1 MGKKTITGENTLS
14 GEKTLQNVL
23 AAIDASA
30 YAASVC
36 RYAAWAANRLE
47 LPVELLHVVQ
57 RQDPVTARHD
67 LSGAIG
73 LGVKS
78 SLMEELVRLSQ
89 ESSRAEIERG
99 RVLLAAGEQ
108 ILHEAGIANLSTLH
122 RHGGIV
128 ETILE
133 REAFARVVVI
143 GKRGV
148 GHEYGTDHIGSKIE
162 RVVRA
167 SAKPV
172 LVASREF
179 VEPEH
184 VVFAYD
190 ASPAADRALERLS
203 NSTLFEGLAV
213 TIVMAE
219 SDGEAKRA
227 QLARAEAAFG
237 PDHAVTAIMERGKPE
252 VVIPG
257 VVAANPGALLLMGAY
272 GHSPIRRLI
281 VGSTTTE
288 MVRTVKAPV
297 LLVR

>member
-1 MGKKTITGENTLS
+1 ME
-14 GEKTLQNVL
+14 NVL

-36 RYAAWAANRLE
+36 SYAGWAAKRLS

-57 RQDPVTARHD
+57 RQDAVTARRD

-78 SLMEELVRLSQ
+78 DLMEELVRLSE
-89 ESSRAEIERG
+89 ESSRTEIDKG
-99 RVLLAAGEQ
+99 RVLLEAGEQ
-108 ILHEAGIANLSTLH
+108 MLRKAGVTEVSTLH
-122 RHGGIV
+122 RHGGVV

-133 REAFARVVVI
+133 REDHARVVVI

-148 GHEYGTDHIGSKIE
+148 GHEYASDAIGSMIE

-167 SAKPV
+167 SEKPV
-172 LVASREF
+172 LVASREYD
-179 VEPEH
+179 EPRH

-190 ASPAADRALERLS
+190 ASPAADRALERLV
-203 NSTLFEGLAV
+203 NSPLFDGLPI

-219 SDGEAKRA
+219 GEGDAKRD
-227 QLARAEAAFG
+227 QLAKAEAAFSSG
-237 PDHAVTAIMERGKPE
+237 HQVVTVLDRGKAE
-252 VVIPG
+252 QVIPQ
-257 VVAANPGALLLMGAY
+257 VVAATDHALLLMGAY
-272 GHSPIRRLI
+272 GHSPIRRMI

-297 LLVR
+297 LMVR

>member
-1 MGKKTITGENTLS
+1 MKEHTMEH
-14 GEKTLQNVL
+14 VL

-36 RYAAWAANRLE
+36 GYAGWAAQRLG

-57 RQDPVTARHD
+57 RQDPVTARRD

-78 SLMEELVRLSQ
+78 ELMEELVRLS
-89 ESSRAEIERG
+89 EASSRAEIEKG
-99 RVLLAAGEQ
+99 RVILEAGEQ
-108 ILHEAGIANLSTLH
+108 WLREAGVVDITTLH
-122 RHGGIV
+122 RHGGVV
-128 ETILE
+128 ETIVE
-133 REAFARVVVI
+133 REEAARLVVI
-143 GKRGV
+143 GKRG
-148 GHEYGTDHIGSKIE
+148 TDHEFSPDQIGSIIE

-172 LVASREF
+172 LIAAREF
-179 VEPEH
+179 ATPAH

-190 ASPAADRALERLS
+190 ASPAARRALERLA
-203 NSTLFEGLAV
+203 NSPLFEGLAV

-219 SDGEAKRA
+219 ADGEAKRA
-227 QLARAEAAFG
+227 QLEAAKGSFAASHTVETVL
-237 PDHAVTAIMERGKPE
+237 DRGKAE
-252 VVIPG
+252 QVIPQ
-257 VVAANPGALLLMGAY
+257 VVGATSDALLLMGAY
-272 GHSPIRRLI
+272 GHSPIRRMI

-288 MVRTVKAPV
+288 MIRKVKVPV

>member
-1 MGKKTITGENTLS
+1 M
-14 GEKTLQNVL
+14 GEKAMENVL

-30 YAASVC
+30 YATSVC
-36 RYAAWAANRLE
+36 GYAGWAAKRLS

-57 RQDPVTARHD
+57 KQDPITARKD

-78 SLMEELVRLSQ
+78 DLMEELVRLSEQ
-89 ESSRAEIERG
+89 GTRTEIEKG
-99 RVLLAAGEQ
+99 RVLLQAGEQ
-108 ILHEAGIANLSTLH
+108 LLRGAGVTEVSALH
-122 RHGGIV
+122 RHGGVV

-133 REAFARVVVI
+133 REDHARIVVI

-148 GHEYGTDHIGSKIE
+148 GHEYASDHVGSMIE

-167 SAKPV
+167 SEKPV
-172 LVASREF
+172 LVASREYA
-179 VEPEH
+179 EPKH

-190 ASPAADRALERLS
+190 ASPAAERALERLA
-203 NSTLFEGLAV
+203 NSPLFDGLPV

-219 SDGEAKRA
+219 ADSEAQREK
-227 QLARAEAAFG
+227 LARAEAAFAS
-237 PDHAVTAIMERGKPE
+237 DHPVRVVIERGRAEK
-252 VVIPG
+252 VIPG
-257 VVAANPGALLLMGAY
+257 VVAAIEQSLLLMGAY
-272 GHSPIRRLI
+272 GHSPIRRMI

-297 LLVR
+297 LMVR

>member
-1 MGKKTITGENTLS
+1 MGATAME
-14 GEKTLQNVL
+14 NVL

-30 YAASVC
+30 YATSVC
-36 RYAAWAANRLE
+36 GYAGWAARRLS

-57 RQDPVTARHD
+57 RQDPITARRD

-78 SLMEELVRLSQ
+78 DLMEELVRLS
-89 ESSRAEIERG
+89 EEGSRTEIEKG
-99 RVLLAAGEQ
+99 RILLAAEEQ
-108 ILHEAGIANLSTLH
+108 LLREAGMTDISTLH
-122 RHGGIV
+122 RHGGVI

-133 REAFARVVVI
+133 REDHARVVVM

-148 GHEYGTDHIGSKIE
+148 GHEYASDHIGSTIE

-172 LVASREF
+172 LVASREYS
-179 VEPEH
+179 EPKH
-184 VVFAYD
+184 IVFAYD
-190 ASPAADRALERLS
+190 ASPAAERALERLA
-203 NSTLFEGLAV
+203 NSPLFDGLPV

-219 SDGEAKRA
+219 AEGETKRG
-227 QLARAEAAFG
+227 QLEKAEAAFAS
-237 PDHAVTAIMERGKPE
+237 DHPVTSVVERGKAE
-252 VVIPG
+252 KVIPG
-257 VVAANPGALLLMGAY
+257 VVASTDNPLLLMGAY
-272 GHSPIRRLI
+272 GHSPIRRMI

-297 LLVR
+297 LMVR

>member
-1 MGKKTITGENTLS
+1 MEH
-14 GEKTLQNVL
+14 VL
-23 AAIDASA
+23 AAIDAST
-30 YAASVC
+30 YATSVC
-36 RYAAWAANRLE
+36 RYAAWAATRLS

-57 RQDPVTARHD
+57 HQDPVTARRD

-78 SLMEELVRLSQ
+78 DLMEELVRLSQ
-89 ESSRAEIERG
+89 DSSRIEIEKG

-108 ILHEAGIANLSTLH
+108 MLREAGVAQVTALH
-122 RHGGIV
+122 RHGGVV

-133 REAFARVVVI
+133 REETARVLVL

-148 GHEYGTDHIGSKIE
+148 AHEAGGEHLGSMIE

-172 LVASREF
+172 LVASREYS
-179 VEPEH
+179 EPRH

-190 ASPAADRALERLS
+190 ASPAADRALERLA
-203 NSTLFEGLAV
+203 NSPLFAGLPV

-219 SDGEAKRA
+219 ASGDAERAK
-227 QLARAEAAFG
+227 LARAETAFA
-237 PDHAVTAIMERGKPE
+237 PEHSVTAILERGKAE
-252 VVIPG
+252 QVIPG
-257 VVAANPGALLLMGAY
+257 VVAATEGALLLMGAY
-272 GHSPIRRLI
+272 GHSPIRRMIL
-281 VGSTTTE
+281 GSTTTE

-297 LLVR
+297 LMVR

>member
-1 MGKKTITGENTLS
+1 M
-14 GEKTLQNVL
+14 GEKTMENVL

-30 YAASVC
+30 YATSVC
-36 RYAAWAANRLE
+36 GYAGWAAKRLS

-57 RQDPVTARHD
+57 RQDAITARKD

-78 SLMEELVRLSQ
+78 DLMEELVRLS
-89 ESSRAEIERG
+89 EEGSRTEIEKG
-99 RVLLAAGEQ
+99 RVLLQAGEQ
-108 ILHEAGIANLSTLH
+108 LLRGAGVEQVSTLH
-122 RHGGIV
+122 RHGGVV

-133 REAFARVVVI
+133 REDHARVVVI

-148 GHEYGTDHIGSKIE
+148 GHEYASDHIGSMIE

-167 SAKPV
+167 SEKPV
-172 LVASREF
+172 LVASREYT
-179 VEPEH
+179 EPKH

-190 ASPAADRALERLS
+190 ASPAAERALERLA
-203 NSTLFEGLAV
+203 NSPLFDGLPV

-219 SDGEAKRA
+219 ADSEAQREK
-227 QLARAEAAFG
+227 LAKAEAAFAS
-237 PDHAVTAIMERGKPE
+237 DHPVTVVMERDKAE
-252 VVIPG
+252 KVIPG
-257 VVAANPGALLLMGAY
+257 VVAATEDSLLVMGAY
-272 GHSPIRRLI
+272 GHSPIRRMI

-297 LLVR
+297 LMVR

>member
-1 MGKKTITGENTLS
+1 MGETTMDNI
-14 GEKTLQNVL
+14 L
-23 AAIDASA
+23 AAVDASV

-36 RYAAWAANRLE
+36 GYAGWAAKRLS

-57 RQDPVTARHD
+57 RQDPVTARRD

-78 SLMEELVRLSQ
+78 DLMEELVRLSEQ
-89 ESSRAEIERG
+89 GSRTEIEKG
-99 RVLLAAGEQ
+99 RILLKAGEQ
-108 ILHEAGIANLSTLH
+108 VLFEAGVTDVTTLH
-122 RHGGIV
+122 RHGGVV

-133 REAFARVVVI
+133 REGHARVVI
-143 GKRGV
+143 MGKRGV
-148 GHEYGTDHIGSKIE
+148 GHEYGSDHIGSMIE

-179 VEPEH
+179 AEPRH

-190 ASPAADRALERLS
+190 ASPAAERALERLA
-203 NSTLFEGLAV
+203 NSPLFTGLPV

-219 SDGEAKRA
+219 AEGETKRA
-227 QLARAEAAFG
+227 QLAKAETAFAS
-237 PDHAVTAIMERGKPE
+237 DHPVTAIMERGKAEQIIPQ
-252 VVIPG
+252 VVS
-257 VVAANPGALLLMGAY
+257 ATENALLLMGAY
-272 GHSPIRRLI
+272 GHSPIRRMI